1 MDRRDDEEAGNFA
14 LVEYGEATG
23 LSIAPKRRA
32 FKLARVPLSWKS
44 NLDDNDDDDSL
55 VEVRARTVCP
65 KGDRPSPR
73 QKRSV
78 VSSLNSSTSLGKR
91 VSLCHWE
98 PTLNK
103 TMRPFNLCAALYAF
117 RQRLR

>member
-1 MDRRDDEEAGNFA
+1 MDRRGDEEAGNFA

-32 FKLARVPLSWKS
+32 FNFARVPLSWKS
-44 NLDDNDDDDSL
+44 NLDDDDDDDDDDGDDD
-55 VEVRARTVCP
+55 VCP

-78 VSSLNSSTSLGKR
+78 VSSLNSWTSLAR
-91 VSLCHWE
+91 RALSLGIDVE
-98 PTLNK
+98 
-103 TMRPFNLCAALYAF
+103 
-117 RQRLR
+117 